1 MSSHPAPPLFP
12 PHFTRDHLDAHSL
25 LPFLQFPSNYIPCS
39 GFTSHA
45 YSILISLFHTFW
57 LFISGLSPTKRKK
70 ILQLWQNPSV
80 AWLWPASI
88 SLTASFPLLQ
98 SVWIQSIANP
108 CSPDPNPAL
117 CVHLSVPDKQWPAM
131 IYPTGQSFKSRI
143 KLSVQTINT
152 WSNTSESRLLN
163 IHSETSKTS
172 DGHHTLMHL
181 TVWIHIVQSDKS
193 SSHWASPVFTPALK
207 PYPKFYLVWNL
218 QPHWLV
224 QKKNDMI
231 LFQLIRILINVLVT

>member
-1 MSSHPAPPLFP
+1 MHTHFFPSSSFPPTIFLALASHLMPIQSLFP
-12 PHFTRDHLDAHSL
+12 YFTLFGFS
-25 LPFLQFPSNYIPCS
+25 FPALVQP
-39 GFTSHA
+39 
-45 YSILISLFHTFW
+45 
-57 LFISGLSPTKRKK
+57 KEK
-70 ILQLWQNPSV
+70 ILQLWQNHSV